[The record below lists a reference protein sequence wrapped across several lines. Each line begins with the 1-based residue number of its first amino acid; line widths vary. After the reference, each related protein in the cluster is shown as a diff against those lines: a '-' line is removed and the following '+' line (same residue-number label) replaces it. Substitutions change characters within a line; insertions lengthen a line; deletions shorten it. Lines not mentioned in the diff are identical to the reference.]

1 MVWSDATL
9 ASLRRA
15 RPRGPIVSFGWR
27 EYLGDEADVALGEE
41 GIDYAIT
48 YESHRL
54 ASDMVQNWFTSDEK
68 VFLQREGVGVGASAQ
83 ADLFNFF
90 QPYLRLNFVLD
101 HVLDT
106 YRPARVLFADDGS
119 LCASFLGATLR
130 GRGVPYE
137 SLGKARG
144 VKFARRAG
152 LAVRRRVWPAMF
164 LAARRQAR
172 RGRSVRRLSRPMT
185 RPGAAVFWG
194 QFGRFE
200 LDVYE
205 EFCRAYGEEVPYV
218 AATLAAAR
226 DAGRAGIVCD
236 ALVDRLPPLALSRRL
251 LRSLTADYRELE
263 RAGLFERFDLPPGL
277 PAFFRE
283 HFPFRPEAYL
293 VTLAMFAAAVEEF
306 LARWRPSLVVHLSD
320 VHMTGRLV
328 TTVAARRGTPA
339 LVIQNHITG
348 GPTFAYLPLSS
359 TKMAAWGRVSRDW
372 MVAGGA
378 PPEKVA
384 VVGSPYA
391 AVVARRLRSTA
402 PARPGARRTLV
413 VATNNYDPDQNRAV
427 ALACASYASER
438 DLRLVFRP
446 HPSEPH
452 ALYHAIIR
460 RSRLAD
466 AAVAADEPL
475 ADVLREAAAI
485 VTGHSGIGVDA
496 VVGRVPL
503 VHVNLMRDLPDY
515 IPYVAYGAAVGVRD
529 IAGLAAAVDG
539 VLAAPPDY
547 FDAGREAFA
556 RAYLGRD
563 AGDPFENIAAL
574 ARELEGPA

>member
-1 MVWSDATL
+1 M
-9 ASLRRA
+9 ASVRRA
-15 RPRGPIVSFGWR
+15 RPRGPVVSFGWR

-41 GIDYAIT
+41 GIDYRIT
-48 YESHRL
+48 YESYRL
-54 ASDMVQNWFTSDEK
+54 ASDMAQSWFASDKE
-68 VFLQREGVGVGASAQ
+68 VFLRWEGVGVGAAAQ
-83 ADLFNFF
+83 TDVFNFF

-101 HVLDT
+101 HVLET
-106 YRPARVLFADDGS
+106 YRPARVLLADDGS

-144 VKFARRAG
+144 AKFARRAG

-164 LAARRQAR
+164 LAARRKAR
-172 RGRSVRRLSRPMT
+172 RGRGARRLSRRMT

-205 EFCRAYGEEVPYV
+205 GFCRAYGEEVPYV

-226 DAGRAGIVCD
+226 DAGRAGVVCD

-251 LRSLTADYRELE
+251 LRSLTAEYRELE
-263 RAGLFERFDLPPGL
+263 RAGPFERFGLAPGL
-277 PAFFRE
+277 AAFFRE

-293 VTLAMFAAAVEEF
+293 VTLATFAAAVEKF

-320 VHMTGRLV
+320 VHTTGRLV
-328 TTVAARRGTPA
+328 ATLAARRGTPA

-359 TKMAAWGRVSRDW
+359 TKMAAWGPVSRDW

-384 VVGSPYA
+384 VAGSPYA
-391 AVVARRLRSTA
+391 AVVARRLSSTA
-402 PARPGARRTLV
+402 PARPGPRRTLV

-427 ALACASYASER
+427 ALACASYARER

-452 ALYHAIIR
+452 ALYYAVIR
-460 RSRLAD
+460 KSGLAD
-466 AAVAADEPL
+466 AAVAADAPL
-475 ADVLREAAAI
+475 ADVLREAAAV

-515 IPYVAYGAAVGVRD
+515 IPYVAYGAAAGVRD

-539 VLAAPPDY
+539 VLAAPPGH

-556 RAYLGRD
+556 RAYLGLD
-563 AGDPFENIAAL
+563 AGDPFENVAAL
-574 ARELEGPA
+574 ARELEGSAG

>member
-1 MVWSDATL
+1 L

-15 RPRGPIVSFGWR
+15 RPRGAFVSFGWR

-41 GIDYAIT
+41 GIDYRVT
-48 YESHRL
+48 YESYRL
-54 ASDMVQNWFTSDEK
+54 ASDMAQNWFISNDK
-68 VFLQREGVGVGASAQ
+68 VFLRWGDIPVGAAAQ
-83 ADLFNFF
+83 TDVFNFF
-90 QPYLRLNFVLD
+90 QSYLRLSFVLD
-101 HVLDT
+101 HILDT
-106 YRPARVLFADDGS
+106 YRPVRVSFADDGS
-119 LCASFLGATLR
+119 LRASFLGAALR
-130 GRGVPYE
+130 ARGVPYE

-152 LAVRRRVWPAMF
+152 LALRRRVWPAMF
-164 LAARRQAR
+164 LAARRKAR
-172 RGRSVRRLSRPMT
+172 RGRGARRLSRRMT
-185 RPGAAVFWG
+185 RPGAALFWG

-205 EFCRAYGEEVPYV
+205 DFCRAYGEEVPYV
-218 AATLAAAR
+218 AATSAAAG

-236 ALVDRLPPLALSRRL
+236 ALADHLPPLALSRRL
-251 LRSLTADYRELE
+251 LRSLAADYRELE
-263 RAGLFERFDLPPGL
+263 RAGLFEHFDLPPGL
-277 PAFFRE
+277 AAFFRE
-283 HFPFRPEAYL
+283 NFPFRPEAYL
-293 VTLAMFAAAVEEF
+293 ATLAMFAAAVEGF

-320 VHMTGRLV
+320 VHITGRLV
-328 TTVAARRGTPA
+328 ATLAARRGTPA

-359 TKMAAWGRVSRDW
+359 AKMAAWGQVSRDW

-391 AVVARRLRSTA
+391 AVAARRLSRTGPAA
-402 PARPGARRTLV
+402 PEPRRTLV

-427 ALACASYASER
+427 ALACASYVRER

-452 ALYHAIIR
+452 ALYHAVIR
-460 RSRLAD
+460 RSGLAD

-496 VVGRVPL
+496 VVAGVPL

-529 IAGLAAAVDG
+529 IADLAAAVDG
-539 VLAAPPDY
+539 VLAAPPGC

-556 RAYLGRD
+556 RAYLGLD

-574 ARELEGPA
+574 ARELEGSAR